1 MVKTRISML
10 HVRYYKDALS
20 SIRILVVDDYKD
32 WRNQVRLLLQARPEL
47 QIVCEASDGLVAVQK
62 AEELQPDLTLLDIGL
77 PKVDGIEAARQIRQV
92 SPTSKIVFLS
102 ADNSLDVVQV
112 ALITGAQGYVY
123 KALAQSD
130 LLPAIVAVL
139 HGGEFVSNTSKPTH

>member
-1 MVKTRISML
+1 MVKARISVL
-10 HVRYYKDALS
+10 HVRYYKDPLS

-47 QIVCEASDGLVAVQK
+47 QVVCEASDALVAVQK
-62 AEELQPDLTLLDIGL
+62 AEELQPDLILLDIGL

-130 LLPAIVAVL
+130 LLPAIDAVL
-139 HGGEFVSNTSKPTH
+139 RGGEFVSNTPKPTH